1 MRSFIKKGIPYF
13 LILFLLLLS
22 YDFFLAIFIP
32 NSNNFE
38 ISYYNAANIK
48 NDNYIYGR
56 ALYQDPFKYK
66 EYVTVSINNEDIK
79 KGDYVINKYG
89 FLGTVEKIK
98 KNRVV
103 VKLVTN
109 KDIYMQVLVNDC
121 YGIMKYD
128 KVITLA
134 NISNYC
140 NVNEGD
146 IIYISNLAGIKEKIQ
161 IGVVDKIITKDS
173 EIEKKYSIKI
183 YNDGYFYNDVLIIRK
198 EEL

>member
-1 MRSFIKKGIPYF
+1 
-13 LILFLLLLS
+13 
-22 YDFFLAIFIP
+22 
-32 NSNNFE
+32 
-38 ISYYNAANIK
+38 
-48 NDNYIYGR
+48 
-56 ALYQDPFKYK
+56 
-66 EYVTVSINNEDIK
+66 
-79 KGDYVINKYG
+79 
-89 FLGTVEKIK
+89 
-98 KNRVV
+98 
-103 VKLVTN
+103 
-109 KDIYMQVLVNDC
+109 MQVLVNDC

-140 NVNEGD
+140 TVNEGD